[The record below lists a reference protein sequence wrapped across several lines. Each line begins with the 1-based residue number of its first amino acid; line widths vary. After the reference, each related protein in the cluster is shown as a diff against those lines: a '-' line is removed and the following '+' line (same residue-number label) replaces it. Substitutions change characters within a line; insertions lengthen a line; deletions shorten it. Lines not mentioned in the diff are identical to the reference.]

1 MRHEWIISVLSD
13 LQAYAL
19 KNDLPLLADRI
30 AELLRVA
37 RAEIKAAE
45 DPGAEGGRGGG
56 PPPPAAH

>member
-19 KNDLPLLADRI
+19 KNDLPLLADRT

-37 RAEIKAAE
+37 RAEITAAE
-45 DPGAEGGRGGG
+45 HPGAGGRGGG
-56 PPPPAAH
+56 GAPPAAH